1 MTENNQNLVPEIR
14 FNGFT
19 NAWVQSRF
27 GELYK
32 VCSGYAFKYQD
43 YCDNGVGL
51 INGESIQYGKIDGS
65 NMNYLPEDFLN
76 QYSNF
81 ALKENDIVLGLNRPI
96 ISGKLKI
103 SKIPREFNDSLLYQ
117 RAGKINY
124 VVNMDNN
131 FSFAL
136 LSQEILKHTLKE
148 AVGSD
153 QPFISTSKL
162 DKWKMMIPK
171 KEEEQKHIGNF
182 FAQLDN
188 LITPHQRKLDG
199 LRELKK
205 GYLQQMFPQTGERVP
220 RVRFAGFSGEW
231 QERKLGELFKE
242 RNERSSEGELISV
255 TINSGVMKASELER
269 KDNSSE
275 DKSNYKKVEVG
286 DIAYNSMRMWQGASG
301 ISNYAGILSPAYTVI
316 IPDEGVDSLFFSY
329 MFKLTRMLKI
339 FQSFSQGLTSDTWNL
354 KFPLLK
360 EISVTV
366 PCSNEQAAISDFFRI
381 IDEQITAQSIKLEQL
396 GQLKAA
402 YLQRM
407 FI

>member
-19 NAWVQSRF
+19 NAWEQRRL
-27 GELYK
+27 GEIYKERKERGIDSLPILSVSIHHGVSDEELDGHMLGKEVRRSDDKSLYK
-32 VCSGYAFKYQD
+32 RVYAGDLVINMMRAWQGAI
-43 YCDNGVGL
+43 GVVK
-51 INGESIQYGKIDGS
+51 SDGMVSPAYITAIS
-65 NMNYLPEDFLN
+65 NSHVYPLFMDFYLRRDE
-76 QYSNF
+76 
-81 ALKENDIVLGLNRPI
+81 PI
-96 ISGKLKI
+96 IQMDNLSQGVTDFRKRLYWDSFIDITCKL
-103 SKIPREFNDSLLYQ
+103 PSLLEQ
-117 RAGKINY
+117 ERIS
-124 VVNMDNN
+124 DFFHTFNN
-131 FSFAL
+131 
-136 LSQEILKHTLKE
+136 IITLHK
-148 AVGSD
+148 
-153 QPFISTSKL
+153 
-162 DKWKMMIPK
+162 
-171 KEEEQKHIGNF
+171 
-182 FAQLDN
+182 
-188 LITPHQRKLDG
+188 RKLDG

-205 GYLQQMFPQTGERVP
+205 GYLQQMFPQAGEREP

-255 TINSGVMKASELER
+255 TINSGVIKASELER

-316 IPDEGVDSLFFSY
+316 IPNEGVDSLFISY
-329 MFKLTRMLKI
+329 MFKLTRMIEI

-360 EISVTV
+360 EIYVTV

-381 IDEQITAQSIKLEQL
+381 IDEQITAQAIKLEQL